1 VVRAVVATEDMVA
14 AVVAVKVVRV
24 VVVDAVKV
32 VRVVLAEGP
41 VDLAAASANF
51 SAKRKSASSVS
62 RRSI

>member
-1 VVRAVVATEDMVA
+1 MATEDMVA
-14 AVVAVKVVRV
+14 AVVAVKVVLV

-32 VRVVLAEGP
+32 VRVVLVARAEGP
-41 VDLAAASANF
+41 VDLAAASGNF